1 MALFVR
7 IKQPR
12 PDLSPAQ
19 ICLRFTGYA
28 QDYADAARELHE
40 FKFVSVRYYL
50 LGHAFE
56 LILKSYI
63 LSQGEPEKK
72 IRKLNHSLI
81 KAHDDA
87 RALGYAP
94 SDKRLRQIVEWLD
107 PFHENQDFRYAGS
120 SGHVILP
127 KIEDALGIFK
137 STYADIL
144 PLAKAFYALQ
154 MKGGAGSPP
163 SG

>member
-1 MALFVR
+1 MK
-7 IKQPR
+7 ITQSR
-12 PDLSPAQ
+12 PVLLPAQ

-28 QDYADAARELHE
+28 QDYADAALELNE
-40 FKFVSVRYYL
+40 FKFVNVRYYL

-81 KAHDDA
+81 KAHDEA
-87 RALGYAP
+87 KALGYAP

-107 PFHENQDFRYAGS
+107 PFHENQDFRYAGR

-127 KIEDALGIFK
+127 TIEDALGVFK
-137 STYADIL
+137 STYADVL

-154 MKGGAGSPP
+154 MKGRAESPP
-163 SG
+163 DG